1 MKRSDAGSKE
11 CTTIEKV
18 KMILLA
24 IAITFI
30 GSIDKVNF

>member
-1 MKRSDAGSKE
+1 MKRNDAGSKE

-24 IAITFI
+24 IVITFI
-30 GSIDKVNF
+30 GSIDSINF